1 MEKFRTI
8 SFKNYK
14 AIENLT
20 IDCGDFQWTVL
31 LGNNNTGK
39 TSLLKAIAALHP
51 FDIMDEK
58 TNKITKIPS
67 CHYLDINQTCEVW
80 SELDN
85 RHRWA
90 YTFTYG
96 SDYVSISKDYK
107 NDLKDFHLFAYGVSR
122 YPSNT
127 SLAEQQNGD
136 CDTLFFH
143 DKKLVNIE
151 EWLMQLDYAASK
163 EPAARE
169 RLEKIKNLICGNIFP
184 EILDVKFESKDFKN
198 YVLFK
203 TLDGWFKYNELGFGY
218 QSMLSWVVDLGKR
231 LFEKYPNSENPFNE
245 SAVVLVDEI
254 DLHLHPEWQRK
265 VIATVSRVFP
275 NVQFI
280 ATTHSPLV
288 IQSMENVN
296 LYVLRREGEKIVAD
310 HPEITNFSGWTVEEI
325 LRDLMKLDDN
335 IRSDVYQ
342 KKYKDFTDS
351 LDANDKEKAKAAYET
366 LIQILHP
373 ESSSRRILEM
383 QLELLLE
390 DD

>member
-8 SFKNYK
+8 TFKNYK
-14 AIENLT
+14 AFEDFT

-39 TSLLKAIAALHP
+39 TSLLRGITGIKASPEENIDLTRYFLPKKIANAGINPLKIQLTLLSGECILYE
-51 FDIMDEK
+51 FSG
-58 TNKITKIPS
+58 NKFAEP
-67 CHYLDINQTCEVW
+67 LV
-80 SELDN
+80 
-85 RHRWA
+85 
-90 YTFTYG
+90 
-96 SDYVSISKDYK
+96 
-107 NDLKDFHLFAYGVSR
+107 AYGVSR

-127 SLAEQQNGD
+127 SLAEQQSGD

-163 EPAARE
+163 EPAAKE
-169 RLEKIKNLICGNIFP
+169 RLEKIKTLICGNIFP

-203 TLDGWFKYNELGFGY
+203 TLDKWCKYDQLGFGY

-265 VIATVSRVFP
+265 VISTVSRVFP
-275 NVQFI
+275 NIQFI
-280 ATTHSPLV
+280 VTTHSPLV

-296 LYVLRREGEKIVAD
+296 LYVLRRDGEKIVAE
-310 HPEITNFSGWTVEEI
+310 HSEFNNFSGWTVEEI
-325 LRDLMKLDDN
+325 LRDLMKLDDD

>member
-1 MEKFRTI
+1 
-8 SFKNYK
+8 
-14 AIENLT
+14 
-20 IDCGDFQWTVL
+20 
-31 LGNNNTGK
+31 
-39 TSLLKAIAALHP
+39 
-51 FDIMDEK
+51 
-58 TNKITKIPS
+58 
-67 CHYLDINQTCEVW
+67 
-80 SELDN
+80 
-85 RHRWA
+85 
-90 YTFTYG
+90 
-96 SDYVSISKDYK
+96 
-107 NDLKDFHLFAYGVSR
+107 
-122 YPSNT
+122 
-127 SLAEQQNGD
+127 
-136 CDTLFFH
+136 
-143 DKKLVNIE
+143 
-151 EWLMQLDYAASK
+151 MQLDYAASK
-163 EPAARE
+163 EPAAKE
-169 RLEKIKNLICGNIFP
+169 RLEKIKTLICGNIFP

-203 TLDGWFKYNELGFGY
+203 TLDKWCKYDQLGFGY

-265 VIATVSRVFP
+265 VISTVSRVFP
-275 NVQFI
+275 NIQFI
-280 ATTHSPLV
+280 VTTHSPLV

-296 LYVLRREGEKIVAD
+296 LYVLRRDGEKIVAE
-310 HPEITNFSGWTVEEI
+310 HSEFTNFSGWTVEEI

-351 LDANDKEKAKAAYET
+351 LDANDKEKAKATYET

>member
-8 SFKNYK
+8 TFKNYK
-14 AIENLT
+14 AFEDFT

-39 TSLLKAIAALHP
+39 TSLLKAIAALHTHEVLDKKGQNIWLP
-51 FDIMDEK
+51 SSEYIDKSDNSYQVWCYL
-58 TNKITKIPS
+58 TNWNDWGYTYIHEEDRISTS
-67 CHYLDINQTCEVW
+67 VDFFN
-80 SELDN
+80 EL
-85 RHRWA
+85 R
-90 YTFTYG
+90 
-96 SDYVSISKDYK
+96 
-107 NDLKDFHLFAYGVSR
+107 DFYLFAYGVSR

-127 SLAEQQNGD
+127 SLSEQQSGD

-163 EPAARE
+163 EPAAKE
-169 RLEKIKNLICGNIFP
+169 RLEKIKTLICGNIFP

-203 TLDGWFKYNELGFGY
+203 TLDKWCKYDQLGFGY

-265 VIATVSRVFP
+265 VISTVSRVFP
-275 NVQFI
+275 NIQFI
-280 ATTHSPLV
+280 VTTHSPLV

-296 LYVLRREGEKIVAD
+296 LYVLRRDGEKIVAE
-310 HPEITNFSGWTVEEI
+310 HSEFNNFSGWTVEEI
-325 LRDLMKLDDN
+325 LRDLMKLDDD

>member
-1 MEKFRTI
+1 MKKFRTI

-14 AIENLT
+14 AFEYFT

-51 FDIMDEK
+51 CEK
-58 TNKITKIPS
+58 TDESGRQILVPS
-67 CHYLDINQTCEVW
+67 SYFINESNNSYQIWCDLTNWKNWGYTYTREVY
-80 SELDN
+80 
-85 RHRWA
+85 R
-90 YTFTYG
+90 
-96 SDYVSISKDYK
+96 VSNSVDFA

-127 SLAEQQNGD
+127 SLAEQQSGD

-169 RLEKIKNLICGNIFP
+169 RLEKIKKLIYGNIFP

-231 LFEKYPNSENPFNE
+231 LFEKYPNSDNPFNE

-265 VIATVSRVFP
+265 VISTVSRVFP
-275 NVQFI
+275 NIQFI

-296 LYVLRREGEKIVAD
+296 LYVLRREGEKIIAD

>member
-1 MEKFRTI
+1 MKKFRTI

-14 AIENLT
+14 AFEYFT

-51 FDIMDEK
+51 CEK
-58 TNKITKIPS
+58 TDESGRQILVPSSYLINESYSYQITSILTGGWNNWGYKKDFDQKIMSNSVDFP
-67 CHYLDINQTCEVW
+67 Y
-80 SELDN
+80 
-85 RHRWA
+85 
-90 YTFTYG
+90 
-96 SDYVSISKDYK
+96 
-107 NDLKDFHLFAYGVSR
+107 DLKDFHLFAYGVSR

-265 VIATVSRVFP
+265 VISTVSRVFP

-296 LYVLRREGEKIVAD
+296 LYVLRREGEKIVAE

-351 LDANDKEKAKAAYET
+351 LDANDKEKAKVAYET

>member
-1 MEKFRTI
+1 MGNKFRTI
-8 SFKNYK
+8 SFKKYK
-14 AIENLT
+14 VFEDFT

-39 TSLLKAIAALHP
+39 TSLLRRIAGFKGVDNVEYHNIIKNNVERINPLKIQLP
-51 FDIMDEK
+51 FGDGSNVVYE
-58 TNKITKIPS
+58 
-67 CHYLDINQTCEVW
+67 
-80 SELDN
+80 
-85 RHRWA
+85 
-90 YTFTYG
+90 FTG
-96 SDYVSISKDYK
+96 
-107 NDLKDFHLFAYGVSR
+107 DLIANPLYAYGVSR
-122 YPSNT
+122 YPSKT
-127 SLAEQQNGD
+127 SLYDQQSGD
-136 CDTLFFH
+136 CDTLFYH
-143 DKKLVNIE
+143 DRQLVNIE

-163 EPAARE
+163 DAVAKDGRD
-169 RLEKIKNLICGNIFP
+169 KIKNLICGNIFP

-203 TLDGWFKYNELGFGY
+203 TLDGWFRYEQLGFGY

-231 LFEKYPNSENPFNE
+231 LFEKYPASENPFNE

-275 NVQFI
+275 NIQFI
-280 ATTHSPLV
+280 VTTHSPLV

-296 LYVLRREGEKIVAD
+296 LYVLRREGAKIVAE
-310 HPEITNFSGWTVEEI
+310 HSEFTNFSGWTVEEI

-342 KKYKDFTDS
+342 KKYRDFTDS
-351 LDANDKEKAKAAYET
+351 LDSNDKEKAKAAYET

-373 ESSSRRILEM
+373 ESSSRRLLEM
-383 QLELLLE
+383 QLDLLLE